1 MKKKYLW
8 IGGGLAIAVV
18 IGGITVIS
26 GKKEELQEVQ
36 TAQVRLQKSCKRS
49 MRQVGFSPKPR

>member
-8 IGGGLAIAVV
+8 IGGGAVIIAVAA
-18 IGGITVIS
+18 GFTMLG

-36 TAQVRLQKSCKRS
+36 TAHVERQKIVQKVIS
-49 MRQVGFSPKPR
+49 QN

>member
-26 GKKEELQEVQ
+26 GKK
-36 TAQVRLQKSCKRS
+36 
-49 MRQVGFSPKPR
+49 